1 MAESHTLSALRA
13 KYAEL
18 AGELRQIEK
27 RAEQLRAD
35 CDHITHTIL
44 IFDPTAQPQDI
55 QPKARRQSSSVFRH
69 GEFARA
75 VRDILRRAGKPM
87 SLRDIADQIVA
98 KHSLDIEA
106 PGARAKL
113 DAKIRTLLHRS
124 ADVGKETRDG
134 ILVWR
139 VISE

>member
-1 MAESHTLSALRA
+1 
-13 KYAEL
+13 
-18 AGELRQIEK
+18 
-27 RAEQLRAD
+27 
-35 CDHITHTIL
+35 
-44 IFDPTAQPQDI
+44 
-55 QPKARRQSSSVFRH
+55 
-69 GEFARA
+69 
-75 VRDILRRAGKPM
+75 M